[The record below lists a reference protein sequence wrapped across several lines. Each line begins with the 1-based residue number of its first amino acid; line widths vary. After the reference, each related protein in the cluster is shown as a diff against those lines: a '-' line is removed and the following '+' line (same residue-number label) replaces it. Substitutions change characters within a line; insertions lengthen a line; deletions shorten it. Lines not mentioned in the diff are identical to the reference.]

1 MDREYRVKIT
11 PLALGQL
18 VAIKEYI
25 ANILLAP
32 QTADRILTLLE
43 SEILSLTWMPARCP
57 LIEERR
63 WQKHGV
69 RKLLVR
75 KYIVY
80 YWIDES
86 VSVVYVVAVL
96 YSGRDQ
102 KKHLQNIVMK

>member
-1 MDREYRVKIT
+1 MDKEYRVKIT
-11 PLALGQL
+11 PLALEQL
-18 VAIKEYI
+18 AAIKEYI
-25 ANILLAP
+25 VNILFAP

-43 SEILSLTWMPARCP
+43 SEILSLTWMPTRYP

-75 KYIVY
+75 NYIVY

-96 YSGRDQ
+96 YSRRNQ
-102 KKHLQNIVMK
+102 KEHLQTIMMK